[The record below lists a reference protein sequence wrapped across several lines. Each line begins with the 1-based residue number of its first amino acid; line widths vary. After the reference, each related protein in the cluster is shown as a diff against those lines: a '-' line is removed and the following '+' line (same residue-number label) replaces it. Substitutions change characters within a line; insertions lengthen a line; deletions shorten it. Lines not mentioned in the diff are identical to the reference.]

1 MSNDRKTIREVGWDR
16 GGGVVWWSWTNVSES
31 GTHRKEESES
41 RQELSE
47 REGGEVRTGMDHT
60 MFGVGRAIPASDAG
74 RSARR
79 GQIEKSAFRRSNEPP
94 AAGTEPLRPVTHSE
108 PVSTAW
114 SQAQPIS
121 PVPAVLEAL
130 HRSRFASYI
139 LEPYGL
145 QSSVF
150 Y

>member
-1 MSNDRKTIREVGWDR
+1 MTERLFERSVGT
-16 GGGVVWWSWTNVSES
+16 GVGEVVWWLWTNVTES

-41 RQELSE
+41 RRELSE

-60 MFGVGRAIPASDAG
+60 MFGVGHAIPASDAG
-74 RSARR
+74 RNARR

-94 AAGTEPLRPVTHSE
+94 DIWTDPLRPDVHSE

-121 PVPAVLEAL
+121 PVPVVLEAF
-130 HRSRFASYI
+130 HRSRFASHI
-139 LEPYGL
+139 LESYGL